1 MPEKKKG
8 GTSLLYSLMAEA
20 AGYDDTIVMGRGDP
34 DFDTPAH
41 IIAAAKEAMVQHH
54 SDSAPPEG
62 LLSLRQ
68 AIAERVERV
77 NGVSYDPETEVV
89 VTNGGQE
96 ALFLMVLAIVSPGDE
111 LIVPEPNYS
120 TYLDSLSFAGGRKV
134 EVSTSPLE
142 DFRADPAAVR
152 AAVSE
157 RTRALLLVSP
167 NNPAANVISPA
178 DMQAMMQIACDHD
191 LFVIADDIY
200 DLFVYD
206 DFVHTSAASL
216 PGGRE
221 RTLTLNALSKAYSMT
236 GWRLGWIT
244 GPADLMARVREL
256 KAAITGATS
265 IISQHAG
272 IAALTGPQ
280 DAVQM
285 MADAYSRRRRH
296 HAGRAGR
303 DGPRLRRAAGRPVRL
318 RRHRLHRNG
327 QLQLRQTGAQ
337 RAARAGLSR
346 RGLLRGEQALHP
358 HDLPAAGRKV
368 ARRDGTHEDR
378 PARDCSRGPQQ
389 PRAGFVG
396 RLTGQPIHGLRNPQS
411 RSGQPLFSGDPAG
424 LHDGLHG
431 GPGRQRGRG
440 RHRQ

>member
-1 MPEKKKG
+1 MPEKKKR

-54 SDSAPPEG
+54 SDTAPPEG
-62 LLSLRQ
+62 LLALRQ
-68 AIAERVERV
+68 AIAARVERV
-77 NGVSYDPETEVV
+77 NGVAYDPETEVV

-96 ALFLMVLAIVSPGDE
+96 ALFLMVLTLIGPGDE
-111 LIVPEPNYS
+111 IIVPEPNYS
-120 TYLDSLSFAGGRKV
+120 TYLDSIDFVGGRKV
-134 EVSTSPLE
+134 GVTTYPQE

-152 AAVSE
+152 QAVSE
-157 RTRALLLVSP
+157 QTRALLLVSP
-167 NNPAANVISPA
+167 NNPAANVISPT

-244 GPADLMARVREL
+244 GPAALMERVREL
-256 KAAITGATS
+256 KAATTGAAS

-280 DAVQM
+280 EPVQM
-285 MADAYSRRRRH
+285 MADTYKRRRRIMLDALDEMGIEYGVPQGGQFVFADIGFTGH
-296 HAGRAGR
+296 DSFSFAKRVLSEQHVLAYPGGAFSESSNNYIRMTFLQ
-303 DGPRLRRAAGRPVRL
+303 PEEKLREGMERMKIAL
-318 RRHRLHRNG
+318 RGIVAEGRNG
-327 QLQLRQTGAQ
+327 
-337 RAARAGLSR
+337 
-346 RGLLRGEQALHP
+346 
-358 HDLPAAGRKV
+358 PAPNSST
-368 ARRDGTHEDR
+368 D
-378 PARDCSRGPQQ
+378 
-389 PRAGFVG
+389 
-396 RLTGQPIHGLRNPQS
+396 
-411 RSGQPLFSGDPAG
+411 
-424 LHDGLHG
+424 
-431 GPGRQRGRG
+431 
-440 RHRQ
+440 